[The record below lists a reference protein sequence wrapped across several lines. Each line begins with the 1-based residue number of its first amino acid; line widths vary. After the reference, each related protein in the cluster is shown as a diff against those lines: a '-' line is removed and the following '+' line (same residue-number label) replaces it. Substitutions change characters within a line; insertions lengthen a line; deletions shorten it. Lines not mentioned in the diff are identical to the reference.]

1 MRGVKVVTTNQTWD
15 GSASRW
21 TDAKAYCNSSLI
33 NQNSSDNPDEWV
45 KSACALP
52 VYEPNGDININAV
65 HAAAS
70 ALAGGRGG
78 VKAPPAVK
86 KAAARKLVKIYG
98 QMQEDVPDSI
108 KNMAQ

>member
-1 MRGVKVVTTNQTWD
+1 MATTDKAWD
-15 GSASRW
+15 GSPSRW
-21 TDAKAYCNSSLI
+21 PDTKSFCDSCLI
-33 NQNSSDNPDEWV
+33 DTTPDGQDPV
-45 KSACALP
+45 QANGKLP
-52 VYEPNGDININAV
+52 VMEPNGDINTNAV

-86 KAAARKLVKIYG
+86 KAAARKLVKIYD